1 MENVKSKRS
10 ALVSFVLVFALL
22 ATLLYGG
29 LLQTKAADWFYV
41 TYDYCGGT
49 SPKGNATERTTN
61 GGQNF
66 SLSDKF
72 GTAPKDGMRIFGWY
86 LDKDYS
92 EEGKLIEY
100 RNEVHNY
107 RDGDP
112 HAETILRE
120 KGDTTIYARWGYGY
134 NVTVTNAVIVPEGR
148 VYTENT
154 YYGEKGKPVHIEELV
169 YGPEKESDEGKL
181 FGGYY
186 TKPNGEGTL
195 VTPAVVYREEAYGGY
210 EEFVWPYYVI
220 DLEFQADQDVTL
232 YAYWTDG
239 YTMTYD
245 ANGGV
250 GGTKKSMQAPF
261 IKVDDT
267 SLEKPTREGYT
278 LIGWSESKDGKNAFQ
293 LKDYVVSKDV
303 TLYAVWE
310 KNTTPDPTPTPTPT
324 PTPVVK
330 QNGLADSADS
340 NGDWWFYKDGKIDKT
355 HNGVDQN
362 KYGWWRVE
370 NGKVNFNAQ
379 GIYQNG
385 LGWWKTTNG
394 KVTFKEQGIYQN
406 GFGWWK
412 CKDSKV
418 DFTAQSV
425 YQNQFGWWKT
435 KNGKVTFKENGLF
448 KNQYGTWKV
457 ESSKVN
463 FNFNGTYQGKT
474 IKNGKVL

>member
-232 YAYWTDG
+232 YAYWADG

-310 KNTTPDPTPTPTPT
+310 KNTTPDPTPTPTSLIPLTRMVTGGSTKTVRSTRPITASTRTSMAGGESKMVRSTST
-324 PTPVVK
+324 PRASIRTALAGGRLRTAKSPSRRTASIRTSSAGGSAKIPRSTSTLRASTRTSLAGGRPRTVRSPSRRTASSRTNTAPGKLKTPRSTSTST
-330 QNGLADSADS
+330 AHIR
-340 NGDWWFYKDGKIDKT
+340 GKP
-355 HNGVDQN
+355 
-362 KYGWWRVE
+362 
-370 NGKVNFNAQ
+370 
-379 GIYQNG
+379 
-385 LGWWKTTNG
+385 
-394 KVTFKEQGIYQN
+394 
-406 GFGWWK
+406 
-412 CKDSKV
+412 
-418 DFTAQSV
+418 
-425 YQNQFGWWKT
+425 
-435 KNGKVTFKENGLF
+435 
-448 KNQYGTWKV
+448 
-457 ESSKVN
+457 
-463 FNFNGTYQGKT
+463 
-474 IKNGKVL
+474 